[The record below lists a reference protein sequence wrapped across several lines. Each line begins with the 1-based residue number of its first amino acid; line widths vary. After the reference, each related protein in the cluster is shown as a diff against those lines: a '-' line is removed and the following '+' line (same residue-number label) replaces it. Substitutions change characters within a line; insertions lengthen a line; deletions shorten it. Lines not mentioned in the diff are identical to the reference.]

1 MTMLD
6 QSRST
11 RRKSAGASALLAAIV
26 ALAGC
31 SSSGSGKQPAT
42 SAQSSPAGA
51 ASTSAAAY
59 PVTIKASGGAV
70 TIAKKP
76 TAIVS
81 LSPTATEMLFAVGA
95 GSQVKAVDKNS
106 DYPANAP
113 HTTLDTYQLN
123 AESVAA
129 YKPDLVIASGLTTAQ
144 SKQLKTLGITT
155 LQEPAAATLDDTYR
169 EIAEVG
175 QATGHAGAAAQLVAS
190 MKTKIA
196 AIVQATPKPAQPMSY
211 YYELDQTYY
220 SVTTSTFMGQVL
232 KLLGLT
238 SIADA
243 AKGAAA
249 SGGYPQLN
257 AEFILKANP
266 DYVFLADGKCCKQS
280 AATVAKRPGWKT
292 LGAVKQGR
300 VIPLDDDLASRWGP
314 RIVDLLTTVAAD
326 LKQHPVAAS
335 S

>member
-1 MTMLD
+1 MTMHHH
-6 QSRST
+6 SRSS
-11 RRKSAGASALLAAIV
+11 RLRAVAAGASALLA
-26 ALAGC
+26 LAAC
-31 SSSGSGKQPAT
+31 SSSGGGNDHASSSATGAKSSGPA
-42 SAQSSPAGA
+42 
-51 ASTSAAAY
+51 TSAAAY
-59 PVTIKASGGAV
+59 PVTINASGGAV

-81 LSPTATEMLFAVGA
+81 LSPTATEMLFAIGA

-113 HTTLDTYQLN
+113 HTGLDSYQLN

-129 YKPDLVIASGLTTAQ
+129 YKPDLVIASGLTAAQ
-144 SKQLKTLGITT
+144 AKQLKTLGITT
-155 LQEPAAATLDDTYR
+155 LEEPAAATLEDTYR

-175 QATGHAGAAAQLVAS
+175 QATGHAQAASKVVAS
-190 MKTKIA
+190 MKSKIA
-196 AIVQATPKPAQPMSY
+196 AIVKSTPKPAKAESY

-220 SVTTSTFMGQVL
+220 SVTTATFIGQVL
-232 KLLGLT
+232 HLLGLT

-243 AKGAAA
+243 AKGAAS

-257 AEFILKANP
+257 AEFILRANP

-280 AATVAKRPGWKT
+280 AATVAKRPGWRT
-292 LGAVKQGR
+292 LAAVQKGR
-300 VIPLDDDLASRWGP
+300 VLPLDDDIASRWGP